1 MKLERRHGL
10 FAISG
15 MGIAFVVA
23 VLAHGDVAAQ
33 NPANDP
39 TFVTNAVRA
48 DWEGIDYPALDR
60 LISERAALARAKDGV
75 KVASR

>member
-1 MKLERRHGL
+1 MKIERRHGL

-15 MGIAFVVA
+15 LGVAFVVA
-23 VLAHGDVAAQ
+23 VLAQGNVAAQ
-33 NPANDP
+33 DP
-39 TFVTNAVRA
+39 GFVQNAVRA

-60 LISERAALARAKDGV
+60 LISERAAQLRAKDAV